1 MALGSTV
8 SVIIPTYN
16 RIDALRQTLSALETV
31 QYPSDRWEVVVV
43 DDGSSDGTEEM
54 VQNWIRRSHIHIRY
68 FRQANGGPA
77 SARNRGAFEASGEL
91 LIFIDNDIVVPCDFI
106 ELHVAAHGDNPGSWV
121 MGRVVQPPEFSS
133 TPFGR
138 YRNELCEGFHREKG
152 DTLIEIDRISTA
164 NLSLSAD
171 EFRRLGG
178 FDEAFT
184 IASSEDWE
192 LGQRAMKIG
201 IRLFYQPRIVA
212 MHNDWAGTL
221 ESYRE
226 RQWLYSVS
234 DVLLWRKY
242 GERSIRAQLVLEN
255 APVDWLRDRPF
266 LIAKKILKSVLATRC
281 GQIFLLGWCR
291 FGERYFP
298 YSSMNNLAYRLVLGA
313 AIFRGVR
320 EGFRRYPE
328 ARP

>member
-16 RIDALRQTLSALETV
+16 RIDALRQTLSALEAV
-31 QYPSDRWEVVVV
+31 QYPSDRWEVVIV

-54 VQNWIRRSHIHIRY
+54 VQDSIRRSHIHIRF

-77 SARNRGAFEASGEL
+77 SARNRGAFEACGEL
-91 LIFIDNDIVVPCDFI
+91 LLFIDNDIVVPCDFI
-106 ELHVAAHGDNPGSWV
+106 ELHVAAHVNNPGSWV

-152 DTLIEIDRISTA
+152 DTLVEIDSISTQ

-212 MHNDWAGTL
+212 THNDWAGTL
-221 ESYRE
+221 ESYCE

-234 DVLLWRKY
+234 DVLLSRKY
-242 GERSIRAQLVLEN
+242 AERNSRPARPGERPGRLAERPTVPHRQETPQVCFGNSVRPDLSPGVAPARRA
-255 APVDWLRDRPF
+255 
-266 LIAKKILKSVLATRC
+266 
-281 GQIFLLGWCR
+281 R
-291 FGERYFP
+291 FFP
-298 YSSMNNLAYRLVLGA
+298 YSSMNYLAYRLVLGE

-328 ARP
+328 ASP